1 MRIITAIKEMQ
12 SYVKHNYR
20 RGRKIALVPTM
31 GYFHDGHVM
40 LIREARKLCDRL
52 VVSIFVNPLQFGR
65 GEDFATYPRDM
76 KRDLDLAKE
85 EGTNVVFAP
94 TADEFYPPG
103 YSTFVDEEKISKKLC
118 GGFRPGHFKG
128 VTTVVAKLFN
138 IIRPHTAVFGQKDAQ
153 QVAIIKKMVREL
165 SYPIHI
171 IVIQTIRE
179 KNGLACSSRNE
190 YLTVHERKDAALLYA
205 SLQKAQDMVKA
216 GVRDAGKIAESIRAH
231 LASSPVIKPEYV
243 ELVNPNTLERVSQI
257 GERTLIAL
265 AAHVGMT
272 RLIDNIFVEP

>member
-1 MRIITAIKEMQ
+1 MKIITAIKEMQ
-12 SYVKHNYR
+12 GYVKHNYR

-65 GEDFATYPRDM
+65 GEDFASYPRDM
-76 KRDLDLAKE
+76 KRDLELAKK

-94 TADEFYPPG
+94 TADDFYPPG
-103 YSTFVDEEKISKKLC
+103 YSTFVEEEKLSKKLC
-118 GGFRPGHFKG
+118 GAFRPGHFKG
-128 VTTVVAKLFN
+128 VTTVVAKLFDS
-138 IIRPHTAVFGQKDAQ
+138 IRPHTAVFGQKDAQ
-153 QVAIIKKMVREL
+153 QVAIIRKMGREL
-165 SYPIHI
+165 NYPIHI
-171 IVIQTIRE
+171 VVIPTIRE

-190 YLTVHERKDAALLYA
+190 YLTSHERKEAALLYA

-216 GVRDAGKIAESIRAH
+216 GVRDAGTIAESIRAH
-231 LASSPVIKPEYV
+231 LGGSPVIKPEYV
-243 ELVNPNTLERVSQI
+243 ELVNPDTLERVPQI

-265 AAHVGMT
+265 AAHVGKA
-272 RLIDNIFVEP
+272 RLIDNILIEP